1 MGGIREENRPVS
13 SLENDQCPSQPWAS
27 CCRCCEDAT
36 SASQWDSE
44 RVLLLRLGACVCIY
58 IYIHVCVCVCVCVV
72 CAGFFVHV
80 CAGGWACVKFLQRAH
95 SAHRLAVYMSCRR
108 ICDWAPVSNV
118 ARVLADR
125 ALGQDRIAAAVT
137 LVAAVSRATSRVAEG
152 RASPH
157 CIFPLVPRACAN
169 TRYHLDL

>member
-1 MGGIREENRPVS
+1 MPKSTLGIMLPLLRGRDICFTMGFRK
-13 SLENDQCPSQPWAS
+13 
-27 CCRCCEDAT
+27 
-36 SASQWDSE
+36 
-44 RVLLLRLGACVCIY
+44 RVLLLRLGACVY
-58 IYIHVCVCVCVCVV
+58 IYICVCVCVCVV
-72 CAGFFVHV
+72 CAGVFVHV
-80 CAGGWACVKFLQRAH
+80 CAGGWACVKFLQRTR
-95 SAHRLAVYMSCRR
+95 SAYRLAVYMSCRR

-169 TRYHLDL
+169 TRNHLDL